1 MLVFLYFVIIFSDTH
16 RLAVCIYSG
25 CLIMSSHP
33 SLAMSPVIF
42 FSLHALSINIL
53 TNQLFFSFKFIDLQ
67 MNVQLLKLSFLL
79 REYHILWAFPLKT
92 VRNKIKNFSSWKDC
106 FRFILYWH
114 DWITNSKLKNIS
126 VMITSKM
133 VLIKICQF
141 FFWIKILPNFSSL
154 KCYRNMQCFFPIL
167 IPSSSTR
174 LSQI

>member
-42 FSLHALSINIL
+42 FSLYALSISIL

-79 REYHILWAFPLKT
+79 REYHILWTFPLKT

-106 FRFILYWH
+106 FRLFCVDMMNHKQQIKKYFSDDYFENGAHQNL
-114 DWITNSKLKNIS
+114 S
-126 VMITSKM
+126 VFLLDQDPTE
-133 VLIKICQF
+133 L
-141 FFWIKILPNFSSL
+141 
-154 KCYRNMQCFFPIL
+154 
-167 IPSSSTR
+167 
-174 LSQI
+174 